1 MPVVV
6 IDDKEYEIEK
16 MSDENKELVSILG
29 TGTDSIR
36 QKEHELRSLKSTQEF
51 LFTRLKENL
60 LAEEKT
66 EEKGETTDEQLSTD

>member
-16 MSDENKELVSILG
+16 MSNENKELVSILG
-29 TGTDSIR
+29 TGSDSIR
-36 QKEHELRSLKSTQEF
+36 QKEHELRSLKSTQES

-60 LAEEKT
+60 LAEEQT
-66 EEKGETTDEQLSTD
+66 EEKEEKQDA

>member
-16 MSDENKELVSILG
+16 MSDENKELVSVLG

-60 LAEEKT
+60 LAEEEA
-66 EEKGETTDEQLSTD
+66 EEKQDG

>member
-6 IDDKEYEIEK
+6 IDNKEYEIEK
-16 MSDENKELVSILG
+16 MSNENKELVSVLG

-36 QKEHELRSLKSTQEF
+36 QKEHELRCLKSTQES

-60 LAEEKT
+60 LAEEQT
-66 EEKGETTDEQLSTD
+66 EEKEEKQDG